1 MVDDYHI
8 RTPYE
13 DEYMTGRMPRL
24 KKGFDTAIHN
34 LDIISK
40 ELSTIVNRME
50 ELRKELE
57 KI

>member
-1 MVDDYHI
+1 MADNYHI

-24 KKGFDTAIHN
+24 KLGFDTALHN
-34 LDIISK
+34 LDVISK
-40 ELSTIVNRME
+40 ELSAIVNRME

-57 KI
+57 KL